1 MIVLDRVSTRL
12 ILFNTHIMS
21 SKRVLYR
28 RDTLYVGN
36 WRRNALGWLNGELP
50 KRCYSEPARRRIER
64 LIAVLQTLIELRRS
78 FKTVKRY
85 PSTNG
90 FARLTLQIP
99 TEAASAI
106 RFVEKLMRRYPSW
119 PVLGWDKEGNL
130 SFGRLSHH
138 LKRAEQEEA
147 EAALAVMSL
156 AEVNELIWLRR
167 CLCKKWFF
175 ACRKTQKSCSSTCRH
190 RLYEQTDRFR
200 ANRRKYMK
208 RYYRLKRS
216 GKVK

>member
-1 MIVLDRVSTRL
+1 MLETGGGMPSAGLTESCPSAATPSRHAEESNASSQ
-12 ILFNTHIMS
+12 F
-21 SKRVLYR
+21 SKRSSS
-28 RDTLYVGN
+28 
-36 WRRNALGWLNGELP
+36 LG
-50 KRCYSEPARRRIER
+50 A
-64 LIAVLQTLIELRRS
+64 
-78 FKTVKRY
+78 
-85 PSTNG
+85 PS
-90 FARLTLQIP
+90 
-99 TEAASAI
+99 AASAI